1 MEVLASESD
10 WLPTDE
16 ENLAR
21 FLDTDTGKRL
31 VPKLVAGMPSLLAG
45 GETNAILIRCG
56 EVRAYQTFMETL
68 VILAHPP
75 QASVISGK
83 TEYPPL
89 EHDAAWDDG
98 QKLKAPEPL
107 ES

>member
-1 MEVLASESD
+1 
-10 WLPTDE
+10 
-16 ENLAR
+16 
-21 FLDTDTGKRL
+21 
-31 VPKLVAGMPSLLAG
+31 
-45 GETNAILIRCG
+45 
-56 EVRAYQTFMETL
+56 METL

-98 QKLKAPEPL
+98 QKLKAPEPP